1 MRTIDLF
8 HGAVLANIVTDRNVA
23 ILKYNKNQSSY
34 VINNSIVLYIKY
46 SQKRIS
52 PWSFSFS
59 KEHAEDISNLSKE
72 FKQIFIILVCNI
84 DGIACLKLEEFKKLI
99 SIESDIFLKW
109 IKVSRLKNEKYSISG
124 SDGKLNYKIGNSDFP
139 DKIFN

>member
-8 HGAVLANIVTDRNVA
+8 HGAVLANLVTDRNLT

-34 VINNSIVLYIKY
+34 IINGSIILYIKY

-59 KEHAEDISNLSKE
+59 KEHVEDISNLSKE
-72 FKQIFIILVCNI
+72 FKQIFIILVCNV
-84 DGIACLKLEEFKKLI
+84 DGIVCLKLEELKKLI
-99 SIESDIFLKW
+99 SIENKIFPKW
-109 IKVSRLKNEKYSISG
+109 VKSARLKNEKYSISG
-124 SDGKLNYKIGNSDFP
+124 SDGKLNYKIGNNDFP
-139 DKIFN
+139 NKIFD